1 MISTESIK
9 HIARLSRLSFS
20 EAEIEQFTEQL
31 GAILNY
37 VDQLAE
43 LDTTGVKPASH
54 ALPAINVFRDD
65 TVLHSLSQAQIFMN
79 APETEEAYFK
89 VPQIMGDK

>member
-1 MISTESIK
+1 MISSESIK
-9 HIARLSRLSFS
+9 HIAQLSRLSFS
-20 EAEIEQFTEQL
+20 DTEIEQFTEQL
-31 GAILNY
+31 GDILNY

-43 LDTTGVKPASH
+43 LDTTGVEPASH
-54 ALPAINVFRDD
+54 ALPSSNVFRHD
-65 TVLHSLSQAQIFMN
+65 TVVHSLSQSQIFMN